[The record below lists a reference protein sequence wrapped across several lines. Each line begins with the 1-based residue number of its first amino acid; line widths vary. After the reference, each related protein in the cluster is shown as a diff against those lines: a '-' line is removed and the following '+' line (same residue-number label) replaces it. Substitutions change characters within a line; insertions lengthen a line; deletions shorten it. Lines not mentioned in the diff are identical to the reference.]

1 MKNKN
6 LRNRIKNKRIRE
18 KILNMFD
25 AEDSHEKIEKYVTE
39 ELSEEDVPLILEII
53 REARLNDLFKDLNI
67 DEDELKKVK
76 RKVIKLSPKSSEF
89 PLISE
94 LYRNHKGNYK
104 VEDLMN
110 EYHDS
115 ILRDGMIIGM
125 DYGKKFIV
133 EDLQSKR
140 FSKNDIKK
148 MSKNQINEYCDE
160 IREEI

>member
-89 PLISE
+89 PLMSE

-140 FSKNDIKK
+140 FSENDIKK